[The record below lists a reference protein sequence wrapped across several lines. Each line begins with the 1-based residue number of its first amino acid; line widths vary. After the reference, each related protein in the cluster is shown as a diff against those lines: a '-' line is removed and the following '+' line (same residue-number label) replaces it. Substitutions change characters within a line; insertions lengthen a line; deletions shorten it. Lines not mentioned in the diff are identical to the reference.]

1 MPRHPDTPYR
11 SLNDVRAGQR
21 ARIRRHRA
29 AAVVR
34 QRLLD
39 LGLMPNVEVLVVRS
53 APLDDP
59 IEIKLE
65 AANVSLRRQEAATI
79 EVHDDDE

>member
-1 MPRHPDTPYR
+1 MPRNADTPFR
-11 SLNDVRAGQR
+11 TLNDIHPGRR
-21 ARIRRHRA
+21 ARIRRHHATA
-29 AAVVR
+29 AVR

-59 IEIKLE
+59 IELKLE
-65 AANVSLRRQEAATI
+65 AASVSLRRQEAATI
-79 EVHDDDE
+79 EVHNDDD